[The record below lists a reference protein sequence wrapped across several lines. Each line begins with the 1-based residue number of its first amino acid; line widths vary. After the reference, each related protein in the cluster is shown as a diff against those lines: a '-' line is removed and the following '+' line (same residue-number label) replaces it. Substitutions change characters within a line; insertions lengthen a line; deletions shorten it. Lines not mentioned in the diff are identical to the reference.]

1 VPETDP
7 RTASHGSVGV
17 ILPLL
22 DYVESAGL
30 DPDALLAR
38 AGIPRAA
45 LADSRTR
52 LPKRRFQI
60 LWRAASQ
67 ALDDPA
73 IALRVATMVRPSAL
87 GVIGHLGS
95 ASPSVRNAFETV
107 QRLTPLLWEDFE
119 CGLETRGEAAFLRC
133 GAARPG
139 SPPEDRFTS
148 EYAVALTVA
157 MSRLRASGRLGPL
170 EARFSY
176 PAPPYAEEYGRILQL
191 PVRFDAGE
199 DGVLLPI
206 AMIDVAS
213 PAADA
218 GLIELLER
226 YAAEQLAG
234 IATSTRFAERVRACI
249 RAAQPAGSLTATQ
262 VAERLSVSARTLRR
276 RLSEEGSSFREIVDE
291 VRADLARHHLA
302 REKRDIDD
310 VALMLGFSDQSA
322 FTKAFRRWTG
332 TTPADFAR
340 RR

>member
-1 VPETDP
+1 VPELDA
-7 RTASHGSVGV
+7 RAASHGSVSV
-17 ILPLL
+17 VLPLL
-22 DYVESAGL
+22 EYLESAGL
-30 DPDALLAR
+30 DPDDLLAR
-38 AGIPRAA
+38 VGIARSA
-45 LADSRTR
+45 LADPRSR
-52 LPKRRFQI
+52 LPKRRFQA

-73 IALRVATMVRPSAL
+73 IALRVATMVRPSTL

-95 ASPSVRNAFETV
+95 ASPSVRDAFETV

-119 CGLETRGEAAFLRC
+119 CGLETRGEVAFLRC

-139 SPPEDRFTS
+139 STPEDRFTS
-148 EYAVALTVA
+148 EYAVALAVA
-157 MSRLRASGRLGPL
+157 MSRWRASGSMGPL

-199 DGVLLPI
+199 DGILLPV
-206 AMIDVAS
+206 AMIDVAN

-218 GLIELLER
+218 RLIELLER

-234 IATSTRFAERVRACI
+234 IATPTRFGDRVRACI

-262 VAERLSVSARTLRR
+262 VAERLSVSTRTLRR
-276 RLSEEGSSFREIVDE
+276 RLSEEGSSYREIVDE

-310 VALMLGFSDQSA
+310 VAFLLGFSDQSA

-332 TTPADFAR
+332 RTPADYAR